1 METGIHNTS
10 EIGRLR
16 KVLLHRPG
24 QELENLMPEYL
35 ERLLFDDIPY
45 LKEAQ
50 AEHDAFA
57 QCLRDAGVEVVYLI
71 DLVVNS
77 LTSPEVRQELV
88 TQFLKEADLP
98 DEAVGKAVAEYLS
111 ELDNRAMVSAMM
123 AGIRRSDLR
132 KQGGRLSDHL
142 SGLEEGYPFAVDP
155 MPNLYFTRDPFA
167 TIGTGVSIH
176 KMHTVTRNRETLFG
190 RFIFEHNPW
199 YQNAPR
205 WYDRS
210 ASSSLEG
217 GDILVLSPQVLAVGI
232 SQRTEG
238 DSIDQLAQTVLSQ
251 SKTFQKVLA
260 FNIPKSRS
268 FMHLDTVFTM
278 VDRDKFTVHPNI
290 LQRHHRV
297 RHGAGRKPEDENP
310 SGGPGGWRIFSRST
324 WGLSQVTLIPCGQGS
339 DIDAARE
346 QWSDGSNTLAI
357 APGEVVVYYP
367 ELCHQPVPGGG
378 GHPHPRHSQRRA
390 EPGAGR
396 SPVHEYAAD
405 PGRSVDRRRFAA
417 GSAALP
423 RRMHPTF
430 SFETSNAPDWYGDV
444 RRCRTGLNPH
454 FLFVLPK
461 RLPGFPAE
469 LYRFGTEKP
478 GDILF

>member
-111 ELDNRAMVSAMM
+111 ELDDRAMVSAMM

-268 FMHLDTVFTM
+268 FMHLLIFTQLH
-278 VDRDKFTVHPNI
+278 DE
-290 LQRHHRV
+290 
-297 RHGAGRKPEDENP
+297 HGDVAENVGMD
-310 SGGPGGWRIFSRST
+310 S
-324 WGLSQVTLIPCGQGS
+324 
-339 DIDAARE
+339 
-346 QWSDGSNTLAI
+346 
-357 APGEVVVYYP
+357 
-367 ELCHQPVPGGG
+367 ELV
-378 GHPHPRHSQRRA
+378 
-390 EPGAGR
+390 
-396 SPVHEYAAD
+396 PVHHGEH
-405 PGRSVDRRRFAA
+405 GVQMHE
-417 GSAALP
+417 GAALGNVEGQHLSEGP
-423 RRMHPTF
+423 ALGKH
-430 SFETSNAPDWYGDV
+430 
-444 RRCRTGLNPH
+444 
-454 FLFVLPK
+454 
-461 RLPGFPAE
+461 RLRQLVDGVPLGPFRNSHRQH
-469 LYRFGTEKP
+469 LG
-478 GDILF
+478 